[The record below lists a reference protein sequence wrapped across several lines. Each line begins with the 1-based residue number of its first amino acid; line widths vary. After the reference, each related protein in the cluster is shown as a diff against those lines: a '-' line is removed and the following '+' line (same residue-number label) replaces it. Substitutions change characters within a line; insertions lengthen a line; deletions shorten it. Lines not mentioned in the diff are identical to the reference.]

1 MSRKTIILLFI
12 LFILPLVIYFLWPS
26 DEARI
31 KKLFREGSEAIEK
44 KDLDAVMSK
53 VSFNY
58 RDEYGFNYLYIKESF
73 KRVFQQM
80 GDLDIEYE
88 NLTMTIADKTAKAE
102 IDVRVI
108 ATIGNERGY
117 ILGDLPNPVHLTF
130 SLEKQRTKWTVLKT
144 EGMPFK
150 W

>member
-1 MSRKTIILLFI
+1 MSRKTIILLLI

-31 KKLFREGSEAIEK
+31 KKLFREGSRAVEK

-58 RDEYGFNYLYIKESF
+58 TDEYGFNYLYIKESM

-80 GDLDIEYE
+80 ADIKIEYE
-88 NLTMTIADKTAKAE
+88 NLTITIADKQAKAE
-102 IDVRVI
+102 MDIRVL
-108 ATIGNERGY
+108 ATMGSERGY

-130 SLEKQRTKWTVLKT
+130 SLEKERTKWMVTKT

>member
-1 MSRKTIILLFI
+1 MSRKTIILLLI
-12 LFILPLVIYFLWPS
+12 LFILPLVIYFLWPT

-31 KKLFREGSEAIEK
+31 KKLFREGSKAIEK

-58 RDEYGFNYLYIKESF
+58 TDEYGFNYLYLKESM

-88 NLTMTIADKTAKAE
+88 NLDNNH
-102 IDVRVI
+102 R
-108 ATIGNERGY
+108 R
-117 ILGDLPNPVHLTF
+117 
-130 SLEKQRTKWTVLKT
+130 
-144 EGMPFK
+144 
-150 W
+150 

>member
-1 MSRKTIILLFI
+1 MSRKTIILL
-12 LFILPLVIYFLWPS
+12 LFLFALPLVIYFLWPS

-31 KKLFREGSEAIEK
+31 KKLFREGSMAIEK

-58 RDEYGFNYLYIKESF
+58 TDEYGFNYLYIKEAM
-73 KRVFQQM
+73 KRVFQEM

-88 NLTMTIADKTAKAE
+88 NLAITITDKAAKAE
-102 IDVRVI
+102 MDVRVV

-117 ILGDLPNPVHLTF
+117 ILGDQQKPVHLTF
-130 SLEKQRTKWTVLKT
+130 SLEKQRTKWMVLKT

>member
-1 MSRKTIILLFI
+1 MSRKTIILLLF

-31 KKLFREGSEAIEK
+31 KKLFREGSQAIEK
-44 KDLDAVMSK
+44 KDLDAVMSR

-58 RDEYGFNYLYIKESF
+58 TDEYGFNYLYIKESM

-88 NLTMTIADKTAKAE
+88 NLTITIADKTAKAE
-102 IDVRVI
+102 MDVRVI
-108 ATIGNERGY
+108 ATIGSERGY
-117 ILGDLPNPVHLTF
+117 VLGDLPNPVHLTF
-130 SLEKQRTKWTVLKT
+130 SLEKERTKWMVSKT

>member
-1 MSRKTIILLFI
+1 MSRKTIILLLI
-12 LFILPLVIYFLWPS
+12 LFVLPLVIYFLWPT

-31 KKLFREGSEAIEK
+31 KKLFREGSQAIGK
-44 KDLDAVMSK
+44 KDLDAVMAK

-58 RDEYGFNYLYIKESF
+58 TDEYGFNYLYIKESM

-80 GDLDIEYE
+80 GDLKVEYE
-88 NLTMTIADKTAKAE
+88 NLTITINDNTARAE
-102 IDVRVI
+102 MDVRVI

-130 SLEKQRTKWTVLKT
+130 GLDKERTKWMVTRT

>member
-1 MSRKTIILLFI
+1 MSRKTIILLLI
-12 LFILPLVIYFLWPS
+12 LFILPLVVYSLWPS

-31 KKLFREGSEAIEK
+31 KRLFREGAQAIEN

-58 RDEYGFNYLYIKESF
+58 TDEYGFNYLYLKEAM

-80 GDLDIEYE
+80 GDIDIKYE
-88 NLTMTIADKTAKAE
+88 NPAITITGKAAKAE
-102 IDVRVI
+102 MDVRVI

-117 ILGDLPNPVHLTF
+117 ILGDLPNPVHLIF
-130 SLEKQRTKWTVLKT
+130 SLEKQRTKWMVLKV

>member
-1 MSRKTIILLFI
+1 MSRKTIILLLI
-12 LFILPLVIYFLWPS
+12 LFILPVVIYFLWPS

-31 KKLFREGSEAIEK
+31 KKLFREGSKAIEK
-44 KDLDAVMSK
+44 KELDVVMSK

-58 RDEYGFNYLYIKESF
+58 TDEYGFNYLYIKESM

-80 GDLDIEYE
+80 GDLDTEYE
-88 NLTMTIADKTAKAE
+88 NLTITVADKAAKAE
-102 IDVRVI
+102 MDVRVV

-130 SLEKQRTKWTVLKT
+130 SLEKERMKWLVTRT